1 MAATTLSRAQAW
13 DHVLRARRFDWSGG
27 RSYQHDMVSITAGG
41 EWHCSDDI
49 EASAS
54 QLFDIM
60 LPLVARATPLV
71 MAQLGQSLDGRI
83 ATECGA
89 SYYVTG
95 HEGLV
100 HLHAL
105 RAVVDA
111 VVVGAGTV
119 ATDDPRLT
127 VRHVSGA
134 HPVRVVLDP
143 RGRMP
148 ERRFVFEDDSAP
160 TLHLVAHAQV
170 APWQACHAR
179 HGHNVNVLG
188 LTVGDAGV
196 DPREVIE
203 ILGRQGLHRVLVEG
217 GGMTVSRFLQQG
229 CLDRLHSMV
238 TPMIIGSG
246 RPSLTLPVIEC
257 LSRALRPSA
266 RHYTLGD
273 DVLFD
278 LDLTP
283 VEQTDMD

>member
-1 MAATTLSRAQAW
+1 MAAATLSRAQAW
-13 DHVLRARRFDWSGG
+13 EHVLRARRFDWQRGL
-27 RSYQHDMVSITAGG
+27 SYQHGPMSITTGG
-41 EWHCSDDI
+41 EWHCSEDV
-49 EASAS
+49 EHAAS
-54 QLFDIM
+54 QLLDIM
-60 LPLVARATPLV
+60 LPLVAHAKPMV

-95 HEGLV
+95 QEGLV

-119 ATDDPRLT
+119 AMDDPRLT
-127 VRHVSGA
+127 VRHVTGD

-143 RGRMP
+143 RGRVP
-148 ERRFVFEDDSAP
+148 EQRFVFEDESAP
-160 TLHLVAHAQV
+160 TLHLVGHAHV
-170 APWQACHAR
+170 ARWQACHEQ
-179 HGHNVNVLG
+179 HGHDVRVYG
-188 LTVGDAGV
+188 LDVQTDGV
-196 DPREVIE
+196 DPREVID
-203 ILGRQGLHRVLVEG
+203 LLVRQGLARVLVEG
-217 GGMTVSRFLQQG
+217 GGMTISRFLQGG

-246 RPSLTLPVIEC
+246 RPTLTLPVIEC
-257 LSRALRPSA
+257 LSQAMRPSA

-278 LDLTP
+278 LDFTA
-283 VEQTDMD
+283 VAETGIN

>member
-1 MAATTLSRAQAW
+1 MAAATLSRAQAW
-13 DHVLRARRFDWSGG
+13 EHVLRVRRFDWQRGF
-27 RSYQHDMVSITAGG
+27 SYQHGSISITAGG

-49 EASAS
+49 EAGAS
-54 QLFDIM
+54 QLLDIM

-95 HEGLV
+95 EEGLV

-119 ATDDPRLT
+119 AMDDPKLT
-127 VRHVSGA
+127 VRHVTGD

-143 RGRMP
+143 RGRVP
-148 ERRFVFEDDSAP
+148 EQRFVFEDDSAS
-160 TLHLVAHAQV
+160 TLHLVGQAHV
-170 APWQACHAR
+170 ARWQACHEQ
-179 HGHNVNVLG
+179 HGHAVSVCG
-188 LTVGDAGV
+188 LKVGEDGV
-196 DPREVIE
+196 DPRAVVD
-203 ILGRQGLHRVLVEG
+203 LLSRRGLSRVLVEG
-217 GGMTVSRFLQQG
+217 GGMTISRFLQGG

-246 RPSLTLPVIEC
+246 RPTLTLPVIEC
-257 LSRALRPSA
+257 LSQAMRPAA

-278 LDLTP
+278 LDFTT
-283 VEQTDMD
+283 VAETGIN